1 MTLPHASR
9 ALFPASTPP
18 PAVPATTP
26 QEEPLLT
33 RGDAFRLGGAVI
45 GGLSCGLIG
54 ADIGMTRGMES
65 SIGVFGSHPL
75 AQAFSLLT
83 IGLVMGLRGS
93 LLGTIGGT
101 LIGAAVGAGAGH
113 LLAKATEK

>member
-1 MTLPHASR
+1 MTLPR
-9 ALFPASTPP
+9 TLFSGATLPAATPP
-18 PAVPATTP
+18 TPVATP
-26 QEEPLLT
+26 QDEPWLT
-33 RGDAFRLGGAVI
+33 RGDAFRLGGAVL
-45 GGLSCGLIG
+45 GGLTCGLVG
-54 ADIGMTRGMES
+54 ADIGMSRGMES
-65 SIGVFGSHPL
+65 SLGVFGSHPV
-75 AQAFSLLT
+75 AQVFSLVT